1 MTMPDT
7 HSALAAA
14 LAAVQAEL
22 PAGKKTRSADVKNKE
37 GRFLYSYAY
46 ADLADVSAAIMPILG
61 KHGLAFTAFPGHQP
75 DGKFGLRYW
84 LMHSDGGTIEGFYE
98 ITDQGGMQMVGGRI
112 TYARRYCLCAVTG
125 IAAEEDV
132 DASDDG
138 NGRRMQ
144 RRQQP
149 AAGRGEQSPQRTAQR
164 GPRPS
169 HSPAQP
175 AEGLPPLPGE
185 EEPDP
190 TPAPGAT
197 QATHQDSPAPAGE
210 LDGAAPGTVTG
221 PQITAIWTV
230 LSQVYKFSRDEKDA
244 ARQVCAHI
252 AGRPLAS
259 TKDMSRDDGRAVLD
273 TLANWRELA
282 ESSQMT
288 PREALT
294 EIMADAAAA
303 AAARGGSRLNR
314 NSVARSSVIGPR
326 EK

>member
-1 MTMPDT
+1 MSRIPSQEESSSMTMPDT

-22 PAGKKTRSADVKNKE
+22 PEGKKRRSADVKNKE

-46 ADLADVSAAIMPILG
+46 ADLADVSAALMPILG

-149 AAGRGEQSPQRTAQR
+149 VAGRGEQSPQRTAQR
-164 GPRPS
+164 GPRP
-169 HSPAQP
+169 
-175 AEGLPPLPGE
+175 
-185 EEPDP
+185 
-190 TPAPGAT
+190 
-197 QATHQDSPAPAGE
+197 APA
-210 LDGAAPGTVTG
+210 
-221 PQITAIWTV
+221 
-230 LSQVYKFSRDEKDA
+230 
-244 ARQVCAHI
+244 
-252 AGRPLAS
+252 AGRPPPPRPAAS
-259 TKDMSRDDGRAVLD
+259 C
-273 TLANWRELA
+273 
-282 ESSQMT
+282 
-288 PREALT
+288 
-294 EIMADAAAA
+294 
-303 AAARGGSRLNR
+303 
-314 NSVARSSVIGPR
+314 
-326 EK
+326 